1 MKKITLREKI
11 RKWFYEEVLNSYL
24 IEFHPSFL
32 LIADRIKIKSDNL
45 DKDLGNEYRRIMK
58 VLSSQKFKK
67 FFYQV
72 ADYKL
77 NEKPLPEPKNNL
89 WSKIKKFVAKQYL
102 RFFNKELYK
111 SLLRF
116 KASTEVYRK
125 LNAAADNYIA
135 NTSLDE
141 RGDRAVAVGILSEE
155 NRNVHKRMRNI
166 SNMRIAAIHEKN
178 NVE

>member
-1 MKKITLREKI
+1 
-11 RKWFYEEVLNSYL
+11 LNSYL

-32 LIADRIKIKSDNL
+32 LVADRIKIKKDDF
-45 DKDLGNEYRRIMK
+45 DKESEKEYRRIMK
-58 VLSSQKFKK
+58 VLNSQKFKR

-72 ADYKL
+72 VDYKL

-89 WSKIKKFVAKQYL
+89 WSRIKKFVAKQYL
-102 RFFNKELYK
+102 RLFNKELYE

-116 KASTEVYRK
+116 KLLTEGYQK
-125 LNAAADNYIA
+125 LNAAADDYIA

-141 RGDRAVAVGILSEE
+141 RADRAVDVGISSKE
-155 NRNVHKRMRNI
+155 NRDAHKRMRNI